1 MGRFS
6 GVLIA
11 SDYDNTLVDTG
22 GAYARGEK
30 QGYLTPAS
38 RRAIEEF
45 MAQGGIFSIATGRSL
60 PSFNTVRQSIPSNG
74 PTIMFNGAAIYDCA
88 EDKYLFQAFLRE
100 SAREHL
106 MQVCRAF
113 PQVACEI
120 YHDDNAIHVFRPNGF
135 SADHLRLTQS
145 RAVEVADLA
154 PSSVPA
160 PMSKALFEAEEDTLQ
175 KVVVYIRSQP
185 WGGEYETVFST
196 PFLLEITTQG
206 ATKGGMVERL
216 RQMLHIERE
225 NLYCMGDQNNDM
237 DMLALAAIPF
247 APANAIPEVK
257 AMPGIHLLP
266 PCWEGTME
274 AVVEE
279 LSRLYP

>member
-60 PSFNTVRQSIPSNG
+60 PSFNTVRRSIPFNG
-74 PTIMFNGAAIYDCA
+74 PTILFNGAAIYDCPR
-88 EDKYLFQAFLRE
+88 ETYLFQAFLNE
-100 SAREHL
+100 TAREHL
-106 MQVCRAF
+106 AQVCRAF
-113 PQVACEI
+113 PRVACEI
-120 YHDDNAIHVFRPNGF
+120 YHDDNAIHVLQPNDF
-135 SADHLRLTQS
+135 SAEHLHLTQS
-145 RAVEVADLA
+145 VAAEVTELTAAAV
-154 PSSVPA
+154 PS
-160 PMSKALFEAEEDTLQ
+160 PMSKALFEADHATLEE
-175 KVVVYIRSQP
+175 VAAYIRCQG
-185 WGGEYETVFST
+185 WGEAYETVFST
-196 PFLLEITTQG
+196 PFLLEITTRG

-216 RQMLHIERE
+216 RQMLHIDRAH
-225 NLYCMGDQNNDM
+225 LYCMGDQNNDI
-237 DMLALAAIPF
+237 DMLTLAEIPF
-247 APANAIPEVK
+247 APENAVPEVK
-257 AMPGIHLLP
+257 EIPGIHILP

-279 LSRLYP
+279 LFRLYP